1 MEMAFP
7 RTPTTLLAAVALT
20 SALTLGA
27 AQARAGQYHVYSCR
41 TPSGQ
46 PALADGWSGSV
57 APRGAFDQYARNT
70 CAEGGALVA
79 ALGDVTSHGAYV
91 DKATWAFAAPPGE
104 NIARATLSRA
114 GDNAGGASPSFSYAF
129 WLAGTSEASIF
140 NQCLFV
146 LGCPGVGNFAS
157 PLAIENRVSVPAE
170 NLGSRLYASA
180 SCTGFAS
187 AECPAGTGDAN
198 GYAAAVYIFAADITL
213 EQAAGPSVADV
224 AGELASASSLLGT
237 SDVTFTASDPG
248 AGVYEAVVSVDGQ
261 VVESPVLSENGG
273 RCRNLGQAAD
283 GKPAFLYLQ
292 PCPSSYSADVAL
304 DTTRLTDGTH
314 HLALS
319 VIDAAGNAAT
329 VLDREVTVTNPAP
342 ACGASASPQAT
353 LSASWK
359 GSKHARLITRFGS
372 RPTILGRLT
381 GTGGAPIAGATIDVL
396 ATPAY
401 EGATSVQMPG
411 AQTDANGRFS
421 LRLPRGS
428 SSRSLCLS
436 YRPPAGAPP
445 ATRALQLSVRAGVA
459 LGVSP
464 HTTGVGHQIFFNG
477 RLLAGPVPPDGKQ
490 LVLEARSPGG
500 GWIQFNLVR
509 SGPRGRFHAA
519 YRFRFPGPAD
529 YQFRAVSEPESDYP
543 FAAGASN
550 VVGVHER

>member
-20 SALTLGA
+20 SALALVTA
-27 AQARAGQYHVYSCR
+27 EAHAGQYHVYSCR

-46 PALADGWSGSV
+46 PAPTDGWSGSV
-57 APRGAFDQYARNT
+57 APGGAFDQYVRNT
-70 CAEGGALVA
+70 CAGGGALVA
-79 ALGDVTSHGAYV
+79 ALGYQTVHGANV
-91 DKATWAFAAPPGE
+91 DRAKLSFLAPPG
-104 NIARATLSRA
+104 NSIASATVFRA
-114 GDNAGGASPSFSYAF
+114 GDDPGGGGPAFSYAF
-129 WLAGTSEASIF
+129 SLAGSSEASVF
-140 NQCLFV
+140 DQCLYV
-146 LGCPGVGNFAS
+146 LGCSVKGSLSAPLS
-157 PLAIENRVSVPAE
+157 PQNQVVVPIA
-170 NLGSRLYASA
+170 NLGTSIYASA
-180 SCTGFAS
+180 SCTGFAGT
-187 AECPAGTGDAN
+187 ECPSGTGDAN
-198 GYAAAVYIFAADITL
+198 GYAAAIYVYAADITL

-224 AGELASASSLLGT
+224 AGELASASSLQGT

-248 AGVYEAVVSVDGQ
+248 AGVYEAVVSVDGR
-261 VVESPVLSENGG
+261 VVETPVLSENGG
-273 RCRNLGQAAD
+273 RCRNVGQAAD

-292 PCPSSYSADVAL
+292 ACPSSYSADVAL
-304 DTTRLTDGTH
+304 DTARLTDGTH
-314 HLALS
+314 HLAVS

-329 VLDREVTVTNPAP
+329 VLDREVTVANPAP
-342 ACGASASPQAT
+342 ACGAGASPQAA

-381 GTGGAPIAGATIDVL
+381 GPGGAPIAGATVDLL

-401 EGATSVQMPG
+401 EGATPVQMPR

-421 LRLPRGS
+421 LRLPRGV
-428 SSRSLCLS
+428 SSRLLCLS

-464 HTTGVGHQIFFNG
+464 HTTSVGHEIFFNG

-500 GWIQFNLVR
+500 GWIEFNLVR

-529 YQFRAVSEPESDYP
+529 YQFRAVSESESDYP